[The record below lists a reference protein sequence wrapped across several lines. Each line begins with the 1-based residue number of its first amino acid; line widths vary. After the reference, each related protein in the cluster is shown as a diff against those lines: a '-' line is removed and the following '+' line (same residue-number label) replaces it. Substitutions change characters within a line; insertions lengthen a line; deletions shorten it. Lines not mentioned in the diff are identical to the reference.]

1 MVTNSTT
8 ADPSAISS
16 TNDYRNW
23 FDKEEESQTD
33 QHENLHASGDKLLT
47 ESSDINQIWKSNP
60 FFDQHEQIGPQENFI
75 RCHLDK
81 DHLNRPA
88 AIGYGQEN
96 QFYNTTQAYQESNQL
111 PHHHP
116 QMNQFPPLK
125 EDRLMRPVQRYD
137 AAQTPY
143 DPLDSVDPDPIMVGE
158 KPPEAPPAPS
168 ISFLPPPILP
178 NPSSYPPA
186 PVPPP
191 YPPQWSNIS
200 VVVGTNQVSG
210 QILWVHIY

>member
-8 ADPSAISS
+8 DPSTASC

-23 FDKEEESQTD
+23 FDREEEESQSD
-33 QHENLHASGDKLLT
+33 KHENFHAGGGKLLT
-47 ESSDINQIWKSNP
+47 ESSDVNQIWKSNP

-81 DHLNRPA
+81 DYLNIPA

-116 QMNQFPPLK
+116 QMNQFPQL
-125 EDRLMRPVQRYD
+125 EDDRLRPVQRYD
-137 AAQTPY
+137 AQTPY
-143 DPLDSVDPDPIMVGE
+143 DPLDSVDPDPPIMVGE

-178 NPSSYPPA
+178 NPSNYPPA

-191 YPPQWSNIS
+191 YPPQWSNHAS
-200 VVVGTNQVSG
+200 VVVGTNHVSG
-210 QILWVHIY
+210 QILWVNIY